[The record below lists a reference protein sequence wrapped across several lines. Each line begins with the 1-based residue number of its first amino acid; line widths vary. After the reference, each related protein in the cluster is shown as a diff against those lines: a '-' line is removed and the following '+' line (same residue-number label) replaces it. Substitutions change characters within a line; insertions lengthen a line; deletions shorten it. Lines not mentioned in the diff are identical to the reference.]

1 MAAARDPRRDASPS
15 PARRE
20 RPAVQAVRRPTRVR
34 ATSAASRPAFRWDR
48 VGRMALLI
56 VLVGIVGLYVGPL
69 HSYWSTRQEAQ
80 AKRTEVQRL
89 QRESVRLRERRAA
102 LRSKGAL
109 QKEAR
114 RLGMVLPG
122 ERAYSVSGLPKEP

>member
-1 MAAARDPRRDASPS
+1 M
-15 PARRE
+15 
-20 RPAVQAVRRPTRVR
+20 QAVRRPARVR
-34 ATSAASRPAFRWDR
+34 ATSAVSRPAFRWDR

-80 AKRTEVQRL
+80 AKQTEVQRL

-122 ERAYSVSGLPKEP
+122 ERAYSVSGLPKGP